1 MIYTKHVSTRW
12 WPSEVAI
19 RQGFRAKTVNKR
31 WLRKPPWTVKQ
42 PQTHKTGTFAEQNH
56 IWVISWH
63 NLASKHAT
71 SQRERS
77 VEIFVIWW
85 LAPSNCFSLGQL
97 WSVVTDGRM
106 AEVEDFIS
114 KLWDDEAGQHIKLV
128 SRLNSPK
135 KSTRFFGE
143 PFWGLIGSYR
153 GCGGWIFWE
162 LVGESTEMSSTENF
176 LCFNKIVVAG
186 V

>member
-1 MIYTKHVSTRW
+1 
-12 WPSEVAI
+12 
-19 RQGFRAKTVNKR
+19 
-31 WLRKPPWTVKQ
+31 
-42 PQTHKTGTFAEQNH
+42 
-56 IWVISWH
+56 
-63 NLASKHAT
+63 
-71 SQRERS
+71 
-77 VEIFVIWW
+77 
-85 LAPSNCFSLGQL
+85 
-97 WSVVTDGRM
+97 M

-153 GCGGWIFWE
+153 GC
-162 LVGESTEMSSTENF
+162 ESTGMSSTENF

>member
-1 MIYTKHVSTRW
+1 MQLHR
-12 WPSEVAI
+12 E
-19 RQGFRAKTVNKR
+19 
-31 WLRKPPWTVKQ
+31 
-42 PQTHKTGTFAEQNH
+42 
-56 IWVISWH
+56 
-63 NLASKHAT
+63 
-71 SQRERS
+71 RERS

-85 LAPSNCFSLGQL
+85 LAPSNCISLGQL

-153 GCGGWIFWE
+153 GCGG
-162 LVGESTEMSSTENF
+162 
-176 LCFNKIVVAG
+176 
-186 V
+186 

>member
-71 SQRERS
+71 SQRER
-77 VEIFVIWW
+77 EICWD
-85 LAPSNCFSLGQL
+85 LCYL
-97 WSVVTDGRM
+97 VV
-106 AEVEDFIS
+106 S
-114 KLWDDEAGQHIKLV
+114 SIKLYQFGSVMV
-128 SRLNSPK
+128 SCHGWPYGRSRGFYQQALGWRSWATHKAGESLEFPK
-135 KSTRFFGE
+135 KIHQI
-143 PFWGLIGSYR
+143 FWGA
-153 GCGGWIFWE
+153 
-162 LVGESTEMSSTENF
+162 F
-176 LCFNKIVVAG
+176 LGPDRIL
-186 V
+186 